1 MYLPVPYLPT
11 QAIFNRNYHQFLS
24 TWLQPLLKNENCMCV
39 KWGCV
44 EVPHTTVCSTSHYCL
59 KLLGIP
65 ENITRKRIALLV
77 WKFLDPAVL
86 KIWENSDTCIREA
99 SAEMSSI
106 CTKFDI
112 AGCVSNHSVSSSCC
126 FVECTFIELKI
137 TFTNCLLLLLC
148 LVIRETRRV
157 LLWCRDS
164 GSNKQGNS
172 SSHKWTGYK
181 KFLQIFQGTVLGLN
195 KMNEIF

>member
-1 MYLPVPYLPT
+1 M
-11 QAIFNRNYHQFLS
+11 
-24 TWLQPLLKNENCMCV
+24 
-39 KWGCV
+39 
-44 EVPHTTVCSTSHYCL
+44 
-59 KLLGIP
+59 
-65 ENITRKRIALLV
+65 
-77 WKFLDPAVL
+77 L
-86 KIWENSDTCIREA
+86 KIWENSDNCIREA
-99 SAEMSSI
+99 SAEMSST

-112 AGCVSNHSVSSSCC
+112 AACASNHSVSSSCC
-126 FVECTFIELKI
+126 FVECTFMELKI

-181 KFLQIFQGTVLGLN
+181 KFLQVFQGMEHYNIITVLGLN
-195 KMNEIF
+195 KMNEIFWQILIIILESVWHCFLQVLTN